1 MEREEEQEQEQ
12 EQTRGLLLFQATHQ
26 TFPQPPLSAQERAPR
41 TWEQEA
47 HQDQV
52 DQEEV
57 DK

>member
-1 MEREEEQEQEQ
+1 VEREQEQ

-47 HQDQV
+47 DQDQV
-52 DQEEV
+52 DEEEV